1 MPLPAW
7 VPIREDLRRFEPY
20 GAPQM
25 GDMVRL
31 NVNENPHGPG
41 TGLLDDIAADVRSV
55 AAGLN
60 RYPDREARDLRH
72 DLAAYVGHG
81 LSADHMWAANGSN
94 EIITQLFQ
102 AFAGPGRSALSFT
115 PTYSMY
121 PEYARDTHTRWI
133 TAPRADDFTIDVARA
148 TELISAEQPDI
159 VLLTSPNNP
168 TGTALPL
175 ETTRAIAESAPGIVI
190 VDEAYAEF
198 RRSGTPSAL
207 ELLDEFRRVVVA
219 RTMSK
224 AFALAGARIGY
235 MAAHPAIVDAVRVV
249 RLPYHLSDVSQAVA
263 RAALR
268 HSHEL
273 LAQIDSLRAE
283 RDDTVKW
290 LRSRGLTVA
299 DSDANFV
306 FFGRFDDRHAVWD
319 GLVQRGV
326 LIRET
331 GPDGWLRVS
340 IGTPEEMS
348 LFRQALTEVLG

>member
-1 MPLPAW
+1 LGALVATHHPGVHLSASTAGGRRGPRQRAVRGRKFAGARSGRCRAPEGAGVAMPLPAW

-81 LSADHMWAANGSN
+81 LSSDHMWAANGSN

-190 VDEAYAEF
+190 VDEA
-198 RRSGTPSAL
+198 
-207 ELLDEFRRVVVA
+207 
-219 RTMSK
+219 
-224 AFALAGARIGY
+224 
-235 MAAHPAIVDAVRVV
+235 
-249 RLPYHLSDVSQAVA
+249 
-263 RAALR
+263 
-268 HSHEL
+268 
-273 LAQIDSLRAE
+273 
-283 RDDTVKW
+283 
-290 LRSRGLTVA
+290 
-299 DSDANFV
+299 
-306 FFGRFDDRHAVWD
+306 
-319 GLVQRGV
+319 
-326 LIRET
+326 
-331 GPDGWLRVS
+331 
-340 IGTPEEMS
+340 
-348 LFRQALTEVLG
+348 